1 MCLYVQVSVGIE
13 HINDIIADFEQA
25 LKSAPVHLEWKHTI
39 IGPVLQ
45 NCTVAKHELQL
56 TPQSKSRCAA

>member
-1 MCLYVQVSVGIE
+1 MRLYVQVSVGIE

-56 TPQSKSRCAA
+56 TPQSKSWCAA